1 MTPSAEYGS
10 AFARWKSFADSD
22 WKDFVGHRFVEAL
35 RDGSLPEENF
45 LKYLRQDYIFLVH
58 FSRAWALAIVKSE
71 TLDEMKS
78 AAGTVNALV
87 NHEMHLHIETCAAA
101 GISAEQLHATE
112 EEIENL
118 AYTRYVLD
126 AGHSGDFL
134 DLMAAL
140 APCIFGYGEIGLRL
154 ESEKSSDRY
163 GDWIKTYAGRE
174 YQDGCK
180 EVGALVDGALSRR
193 LGSDC
198 VKTPRWAQLCNRFR
212 IATRLEIGFWGMALR
227 WP

>member
-1 MTPSAEYGS
+1 MTSPAEYGS
-10 AFARWKSFADSD
+10 AFARWKSFVGSD
-22 WKDFVGHRFVEAL
+22 WEDFVEHRFVEAL

-101 GISAEQLHATE
+101 GITAEQLHATE

-154 ESEKSSDRY
+154 ESEKSSERY

-180 EVGALVDGALSRR
+180 DVGGLVNGALSRR
-193 LGSDC
+193 LGPDY
-198 VKTPRWAQLCNRFR
+198 VKTPRWDQLCNRFR
-212 IATRLEIGFWGMALR
+212 IATRLEIGCWGMALR

>member
-1 MTPSAEYGS
+1 MTSPAGYGS
-10 AFARWKSFADSD
+10 AFGRWKSFAASD
-22 WKDFVGHRFVEAL
+22 WEDFVGHRFVEAL
-35 RDGSLPEENF
+35 RDGSLPEESF

-71 TLDEMKS
+71 TLDEMRS
-78 AAGTVNALV
+78 AASTVNALV

-112 EEIENL
+112 EEVENL

-140 APCIFGYGEIGLRL
+140 VPCIFGYGEIGLRL
-154 ESEKSSDRY
+154 ESERSSDRY
-163 GDWIKTYAGRE
+163 CDWIKTYAGRE
-174 YQDGCK
+174 YQDGCE
-180 EVGALVDGALSRR
+180 EVGALVDGALTRR
-193 LGSDC
+193 LGADC
-198 VKTPRWAQLCNRFR
+198 VETPRWAQLCDRFR

>member
-1 MTPSAEYGS
+1 MTPAADYGS
-10 AFARWKSFADSD
+10 AFAGWKAFAGSD
-22 WKDFVGHRFVEAL
+22 WNEFVGHRFVEAL
-35 RDGSLPEENF
+35 RDGSLPEESF

-78 AAGTVNALV
+78 AAATVNALV
-87 NHEMHLHIETCAAA
+87 NHEMRLHIETCAAA

-154 ESEKSSDRY
+154 GSDRSSDRY

-180 EVGALVDGALSRR
+180 EVGALVDGALRRR
-193 LGSDC
+193 LDSGF
-198 VKTPRWAQLCNRFR
+198 VATPRWAQLCSRFR
-212 IATRLEIGFWGMALR
+212 IATRLEIGFWGMAIR
-227 WP
+227 RP

>member
-10 AFARWKSFADSD
+10 AFALWKAFAGSD
-22 WKDFVGHRFVEAL
+22 WQDFVGHRFVEL
-35 RDGSLPEENF
+35 LGDGSLPEENF
-45 LKYLRQDYIFLVH
+45 LNYLRQDYIFLVH

-78 AAGTVNALV
+78 AAATVNALV

-101 GISAEQLHATE
+101 GISTEQLHATE

-154 ESEKSSDRY
+154 DSEKSSDRY
-163 GDWIKTYAGRE
+163 RDWIKTYAGRE

-180 EVGALVDGALSRR
+180 EVGALVDNALDRR
-193 LGSDC
+193 LGSDHF
-198 VKTPRWAQLCNRFR
+198 KTPRWAMLCNRFR

-227 WP
+227 